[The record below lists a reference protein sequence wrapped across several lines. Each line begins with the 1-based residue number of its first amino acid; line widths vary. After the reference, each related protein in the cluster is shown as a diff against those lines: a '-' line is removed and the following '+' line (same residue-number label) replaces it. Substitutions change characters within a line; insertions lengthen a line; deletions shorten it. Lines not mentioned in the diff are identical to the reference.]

1 MVWSSEN
8 SQCYPASNVL
18 TLDEVDYENSCV
30 SNYWMAKWKQTAGQG
45 FTIKLDD
52 CKRLVTG
59 VQVKNLSGYNGWR
72 TKGFR
77 VSGSLGESGPWNTLL
92 EKELVDGP
100 ATLLEFNFDKAE
112 EVQFIKFDLVSFWG
126 DGGALQYFA
135 AIPAEGEYKHNP
147 KSI

>member
-1 MVWSSEN
+1 
-8 SQCYPASNVL
+8 
-18 TLDEVDYENSCV
+18 
-30 SNYWMAKWKQTAGQG
+30 MAKWKQTAGQG

-72 TKGFR
+72 TKEFR

-135 AIPAEGEYKHNP
+135 AIPAE
-147 KSI
+147 